1 MENWE
6 KDKFNFYDINCSKED
21 KIKIINNKQLE
32 EVFYDYAKNYK
43 EAARLIAE
51 DALESNNIA
60 TLDINFF
67 GLAFLYRHSL
77 ELLLKAIGF
86 KYIKAKKDRKKFIE
100 ETFHNLH
107 DITEYI
113 SPYIVDYIN
122 YDEEAYKWMMKIFED
137 MNSIDRESDSFRY
150 PFGLVKIN
158 RDCFSSKK
166 EFAIK
171 LFFDKQTHINLINFA
186 NKMEI
191 IFDILDGY
199 YLDKKQIVNE
209 HKKYSNTFLEEG
221 GDYYSQSVIGY
232 GYIFKW

>member
-86 KYIKAKKDRKKFIE
+86 KYIKAKKDRKKV
-100 ETFHNLH
+100 
-107 DITEYI
+107 Y
-113 SPYIVDYIN
+113 
-122 YDEEAYKWMMKIFED
+122 
-137 MNSIDRESDSFRY
+137 
-150 PFGLVKIN
+150 
-158 RDCFSSKK
+158 
-166 EFAIK
+166 
-171 LFFDKQTHINLINFA
+171 
-186 NKMEI
+186 
-191 IFDILDGY
+191 
-199 YLDKKQIVNE
+199 
-209 HKKYSNTFLEEG
+209 
-221 GDYYSQSVIGY
+221 
-232 GYIFKW
+232 